1 MTLEKKVGD
10 KIKALRDAYQISL
23 DELVVRTGID
33 KTQLEE
39 IEGNH
44 YLPALAL
51 LTKIARALGVRL
63 GTLLDQET
71 ELGPVINRKKQEK
84 RVIHFADRVQESAV
98 LDFYSLAEQKSG
110 RNMDPFLIDIEPNA
124 SEKQTFNSHEG
135 EEFIFVLKGQL
146 RIVYGTNDYVL
157 NAGDS
162 IYYDSIIEHSVEA
175 ATTEPAKVLAV
186 VYTPV

>member
-1 MTLEKKVGD
+1 MISEKKVGD
-10 KIKALRDAYQISL
+10 KIKALRKSYQISL
-23 DELVVRTGID
+23 DELVERTGID
-33 KTQLEE
+33 KAQLEQ
-39 IEGNH
+39 IEDNQH
-44 YLPALAL
+44 LPALAL
-51 LTKIARALGVRL
+51 LTKIAKALGVRL

-84 RVIHFADRVQESAV
+84 RVIHFADRVQESAL

-146 RIVYGTNDYVL
+146 HILYGTNEYTL

-162 IYYDSIIEHSVEA
+162 IYYDSIIEHSVGTA
-175 ATTEPAKVLAV
+175 NTEPAKVLAI
-186 VYTPV
+186 VYSPA

>member
-1 MTLEKKVGD
+1 MTSEKKVGD
-10 KIKALRDAYQISL
+10 KIKALREAYQISI
-23 DELVVRTGID
+23 DEIVVRTGID

-39 IEGNH
+39 IESNQ

-51 LTKIARALGVRL
+51 LTKIAQALDVRL

-71 ELGPVINRKKQEK
+71 ELGPVVNRKKEEK
-84 RVIHFADRVQESAV
+84 RVSHFADSVQESDS
-98 LDFYSLAEQKSG
+98 LGFYALAEQKSG
-110 RNMDPFLIDIEPNA
+110 RNMDPFLIDVELNTSKKPI
-124 SEKQTFNSHEG
+124 FNSREG
-135 EEFIFVLKGQL
+135 EAFLFVLKGQL
-146 RIVYGTNDYVL
+146 RIVYGTNDYLL

-175 ATTEPAKVLAV
+175 TTAEPTKVLAV

>member
-1 MTLEKKVGD
+1 MTSEKKVGD

-84 RVIHFADRVQESAV
+84 
-98 LDFYSLAEQKSG
+98 
-110 RNMDPFLIDIEPNA
+110 
-124 SEKQTFNSHEG
+124 
-135 EEFIFVLKGQL
+135 
-146 RIVYGTNDYVL
+146 
-157 NAGDS
+157 
-162 IYYDSIIEHSVEA
+162 
-175 ATTEPAKVLAV
+175 
-186 VYTPV
+186 

>member
-1 MTLEKKVGD
+1 MTSEKKVGD

-84 RVIHFADRVQESAV
+84 RVIHFADRVQESAI

-124 SEKQTFNSHEG
+124 TEKQT
-135 EEFIFVLKGQL
+135 Q
-146 RIVYGTNDYVL
+146 
-157 NAGDS
+157 
-162 IYYDSIIEHSVEA
+162 
-175 ATTEPAKVLAV
+175 TTMC
-186 VYTPV
+186 